1 MVLVNFGDTE
11 AVDIDVSGLKN
22 VGGEEAKGNTVLRSS
37 QYQDETPE

>member
-11 AVDIDVSGLKN
+11 AVDINVSGLKN
-22 VGGEEAKGNTVLRSS
+22 VGEEAKGNTVLRSS